1 MMDNRSRV
9 AYQMGEPV
17 ICAVYPTCVLFC
29 WDPPRPATAATE
41 ADRSLLWTYE
51 VEWVTS
57 HSPNKE
63 HTSGA
68 TPYCHAV
75 IEVVYPNEVMNI
87 RIVAR
92 ANVSADVVAY
102 SSTSCTMNASVTVT
116 LPWLHK
122 QSMESR
128 CIFDG
133 LLFSTNGAQC
143 IEAIPDGLDYVKAT
157 ITSVYMLE
165 SSFACIVVK
174 AVYDDPPLPIT
185 TSAVYYFV
193 VCSKT
198 LVRQRERLRHSG
210 IQELLEKGE
219 ASAVFCG
226 IGEMG
231 SSATLATHIFIAS
244 IPESLNRLR
253 ARVFCIAYGT
263 PRRMFFE
270 DSLVL
275 ASTLAFSGN
284 FLYYTSLLEAPDPS
298 SGYKNRQPPPQD
310 VKGKTVVNDTALRFN
325 APLGVRCG
333 PFLDLQEGRHYLR
346 TRCSGLETLC
356 EEECHEHLDASQ
368 QLRILSHLL
377 LPGGEAVLLP
387 AIKTVEHTVEDGVVV
402 CLHITGTNLQ
412 YRPQIC
418 VSSHGGWPAQVSVTH
433 VSPRQINAT
442 FSLVEMLSM
451 ESSRRLKPLRR
462 LRVDFAFL
470 TDLGHTSYLNYT
482 IDVPE
487 DVAEL
492 IFLENRNE
500 IPHAW
505 IFSQPMNLID
515 NAIIIEPLLT
525 TPMTKE
531 RRKFELARQASTEIL
546 EALSSISE
554 VASYYVIKKQNVGLL
569 GFVANVA
576 AKVSTS
582 SMTSQAMTP
591 MAIEAPLTRERVFEK
606 KLGEYINSKK
616 RAVSSLLSNLAGW
629 KQQLHQGLPWMTD
642 THYRDKLCS
651 LFSVLEKTRPA
662 PGASLVS
669 LEISLFTFV
678 LRFLRNTCGVA
689 NLQHLISLHHYMNFE
704 KFYQLVYPL
713 FLASTPTLENAAFV
727 IVLESAALWAVCLI
741 FHLRCSYLFKHLIV
755 VTGCGGCGC
764 TTICNALSRLCMEQD
779 YSFRSSQ
786 RVRNIWIC
794 HSVES
799 ELDDLKE
806 VLLLGVSAT
815 VVVVG
820 EFADITGMGYKAT
833 LGSLRRSVR
842 NATNQRIYAFLSKVD
857 ELVGFCS
864 GSISGLDEGV
874 DLVAVL
880 RDTAR
885 ALVSEGAA
893 GRDVPRH
900 LVAVSFAPSV
910 SLLKSSRFV
919 QLTGVSAN
927 IFAEK
932 LLTVSL
938 GELRR
943 ILSRIRKRSH
953 H

>member
-1 MMDNRSRV
+1 M

-17 ICAVYPTCVLFC
+17 ICAVYPTCVFFC
-29 WDPPRPATAATE
+29 WDPPRPATAAIE
-41 ADRSLLWTYE
+41 ANRSLSWTYE

-57 HSPNKE
+57 HNPNKK
-63 HTSGA
+63 HSSGA

-75 IEVVYPNEVMNI
+75 IEVIYPNEVMNI
-87 RIVAR
+87 RVVAR

-102 SSTSCTMNASVTVT
+102 SSTSCTMNAGVTIAM
-116 LPWLHK
+116 PWLHK
-122 QSMESR
+122 KSMECR

-143 IEAIPDGLDYVKAT
+143 IEAIPDELDYVKAT
-157 ITSVYMLE
+157 IASVYMLE
-165 SSFACIVVK
+165 SSFACIIVK
-174 AVYDDPPLPIT
+174 AVYGDPPLPIT

-193 VCSKT
+193 VCSKA

-231 SSATLATHIFIAS
+231 SSATLAAHIFIAS
-244 IPESLNRLR
+244 IPDSLNRLR

-284 FLYYTSLLEAPDPS
+284 FLYYTGLLEAPDPS
-298 SGYKNRQPPPQD
+298 SGYKNRPPPPQ
-310 VKGKTVVNDTALRFN
+310 VIKGKEAVNDTALRFN

-333 PFLDLQEGRHYLR
+333 PLLDLQEGRRYLR
-346 TRCSGLETLC
+346 TRCSGLETLS
-356 EEECHEHLDASQ
+356 EEECHEHLDVSQ

-387 AIKTVEHTVEDGVVV
+387 AIKAVEHTVEDGVVV
-402 CLHITGTNLQ
+402 CLHITGANLQ

-418 VSSHGGWPAQVSVTH
+418 VSSHGGWPTQVSVTH

-442 FSLVEMLSM
+442 FSLVAMLSV
-451 ESSRRLKPLRR
+451 ESSKRLKPLRR

-470 TDLGHTSYLNYT
+470 TDIGHTSYVNYT

-492 IFLENRNE
+492 IFLENRSE
-500 IPHAW
+500 IPHSW
-505 IFSQPMNLID
+505 IFSQPMNLIN
-515 NAIIIEPLLT
+515 NAIVIEPLLT

-531 RRKFELARQASTEIL
+531 PRKFELVRQASTEIL
-546 EALSSISE
+546 EALYSIGE
-554 VASYYVIKKQNVGLL
+554 IGSYYVIKKQNVGLL
-569 GFVANVA
+569 SFVANVA

-582 SMTSQAMTP
+582 SMTSQSMTP
-591 MAIEAPLTRERVFEK
+591 MTIEAPLTRERVFER

-616 RAVSSLLSNLAGW
+616 RAVSSLLSSLATW
-629 KQQLHQGLPWMTD
+629 KQRLHRGLPWMCD
-642 THYRDKLCS
+642 TNYRDKLCY
-651 LFSVLEKTRPA
+651 LLSVFEQTRPA
-662 PGASLVS
+662 PDTSLVS

-678 LRFLRNTCGVA
+678 LRFLRNTCGVE
-689 NLQHLISLHHYMNFE
+689 NLQHLISLHHYMSFE
-704 KFYQLVYPL
+704 KFYQLVYPV

-741 FHLRCSYLFKHLIV
+741 FHLRCSYLFKHLIA
-755 VTGCGGCGC
+755 VTGCSGCGC
-764 TTICNALSRLCMEQD
+764 TTICNALARLCMEQD
-779 YSFRSSQ
+779 YSFRNSQ
-786 RVRNIWIC
+786 RVRNILIC
-794 HSVES
+794 HSVEN

-806 VLLLGVSAT
+806 VLLLGVSVT

-820 EFADITGMGYKAT
+820 EFADIKGMGYKAIW
-833 LGSLRRSVR
+833 GSIRRSVR
-842 NATNQRIYAFLSKVD
+842 NAENQRIYAFISKVD
-857 ELVGFCS
+857 ELVGLCS
-864 GSISGLDEGV
+864 GRGSELDKGV

-880 RDTAR
+880 RDTAL
-885 ALVSEGAA
+885 ASVSAGGA
-893 GRDVPRH
+893 GRDVPKH

-910 SLLKSSRFV
+910 SFLKSSRFL
-919 QLTGVSAN
+919 QLNGVSAEA
-927 IFAEK
+927 FAER

-943 ILSRIRKRSH
+943 ILLRVRKRSH